1 MKHTIT
7 VSKCCGAKIEI
18 KDSKKKSLYD
28 ALHDENMVC
37 SKCGERCEEKTI
49 TLTPDEDI
57 EEVFKMALAERPDS
71 VLDKIQTAFANI
83 AIRGIA
89 QKLNI
94 KL

>member
-57 EEVFKMALAERPDS
+57 AEVFNEAILKYGGGVANVLYGLA
-71 VLDKIQTAFANI
+71 N
-83 AIRGIA
+83 
-89 QKLNI
+89 KLNI